1 MWEENKWLKISCP
14 GCRTLYRFLFSYL
27 LYLLE
32 LNYIFSIVY
41 ERPFG
46 LVYNIFMCQ
55 SEQVVGMQ
63 EGLGT
68 IRILRKH
75 VWGAFL
81 TIYPSTDPSIL

>member
-1 MWEENKWLKISCP
+1 MSTMGEEKKGLKISCRP
-14 GCRTLYRFLFSYL
+14 YIDFHIFWKFRV
-27 LYLLE
+27 
-32 LNYIFSIVY
+32 LNYDFSIAY

-46 LVYNIFMCQ
+46 LVFNTFMCQ

-68 IRILRKH
+68 IHILRKH

-81 TIYPSTDPSIL
+81 TIYPITYKY